1 MRYVK
6 ITTDGSGGSRFEEVE
21 VGQAETPY
29 AENTPPVLVSQAV
42 PATGLTW
49 VTLPPDV
56 RETGWH
62 PPPRRQFVVIL
73 DSEFELETADG
84 HKRRFKPGATLL
96 MDDLDGRGHVTR
108 VLTDGVAS
116 FMAIP
121 LAE

>member
-6 ITTDGSGGSRFEEVE
+6 ITSDGSGGSRFEEVE

-42 PATGLTW
+42 PATELTW

-62 PPPRRQFVVIL
+62 PPPRR
-73 DSEFELETADG
+73 
-84 HKRRFKPGATLL
+84 
-96 MDDLDGRGHVTR
+96 
-108 VLTDGVAS
+108 
-116 FMAIP
+116 
-121 LAE
+121 